1 MQSVSAA
8 DEIEKTDR
16 QEKNLGGQNLRCSK
30 QRYEGEWEMH
40 AFKFYASD
48 GTMISKETF
57 ISFYS
62 QVYYYLN
69 RDLNFEKKIE
79 TILYSETLSDK
90 NIIDVLCWKI
100 GAASKNE
107 DAQTVTN
114 QWGTIE
120 VHELIAKIRGE
131 KQKNCDATEM
141 LKQLIGFKG
150 IGPVYAITLLY
161 FITKGK
167 YPIYD
172 RFAHIALKQI
182 ESGASF
188 DNVIQDVSLRHEFH
202 AYSTKA
208 EKIYNDYQK
217 HYIRRL
223 TKIFGEE
230 YQTNCDIDRALWAYG
245 HLFSDIKTNR
255 KRIEK

>member
-1 MQSVSAA
+1 M
-8 DEIEKTDR
+8 EEF
-16 QEKNLGGQNLRCSK
+16 N
-30 QRYEGEWEMH
+30 
-40 AFKFYASD
+40 FYAPN
-48 GTMISKETF
+48 GRIISKEAF

-79 TILYSETLSDK
+79 TILYSDTLSGKD
-90 NIIDVLCWKI
+90 IMDVLCWKI
-100 GAASKNE
+100 GATSKNE
-107 DAQTVTN
+107 DEQMVTN

-120 VHELIAKIRGE
+120 VHELIETISGE

-141 LKQLIGFKG
+141 LKQLIGFEG

-161 FITKGK
+161 FITNGK

-182 ESGASF
+182 ESSASF
-188 DNVIQDVSLRHEFH
+188 DNVIQDASLRHEFH
-202 AYSTKA
+202 SCSTKI

-230 YQTNCDIDRALWAYG
+230 YQTNHDIDRALWVYG
-245 HLFSDIKTNR
+245 HLFSDTKENR
-255 KRIEK
+255 QRFKK